1 MLGIKPYI
9 SFKGNCEEAI
19 NFYKDRLGAE
29 VLFSQTYGDSP
40 MSDQVTD
47 ENKNKIMHTSI
58 KIGDSVI
65 MACDNVFGDQ
75 NPTTIGNNISLAIG
89 GNDVT
94 AADGMFDKLA
104 DGGTITMPMQETFWA
119 ERFGMLTDKF
129 GINWMFNIDKPE
141 SDHAKATA

>member
-19 NFYKDRLGAE
+19 NFYKDKLGAE
-29 VLFSQTYGDSP
+29 VLYMGRYGDSP
-40 MSDQVTD
+40 MAGKGPDD
-47 ENKNKIMHTSI
+47 KIMHCSI

-65 MACDNVFGDQ
+65 MACDNVFEAH
-75 NPTTIGNNISLAIG
+75 NPTTVGNNITLSIG
-89 GNDVT
+89 TNDT
-94 AADGMFDKLA
+94 AQAENAFAQMSDGAK
-104 DGGTITMPMQETFWA
+104 IVMPMQETFWA

-129 GINWMFNIDKPE
+129 GINWMFNVDKPQ

>member
-9 SFKGNCEEAI
+9 SFKGNCKEAI
-19 NFYKDRLGAE
+19 DFFKEKLGAE

-40 MSDQVTD
+40 MAEWAPD
-47 ENKNKIMHTSI
+47 NPGLIMHTSI

-65 MACDNVFGDQ
+65 MACDNVCDDQ
-75 NPTTIGNNISLAIG
+75 NPTMVGNNISLA
-89 GNDVT
+89 
-94 AADGMFDKLA
+94 M
-104 DGGTITMPMQETFWA
+104 GTNNVAEAENAFGQLSEGATIVMPMQETFWA

-129 GINWMFNIDKPE
+129 GINWMFNCDKPE